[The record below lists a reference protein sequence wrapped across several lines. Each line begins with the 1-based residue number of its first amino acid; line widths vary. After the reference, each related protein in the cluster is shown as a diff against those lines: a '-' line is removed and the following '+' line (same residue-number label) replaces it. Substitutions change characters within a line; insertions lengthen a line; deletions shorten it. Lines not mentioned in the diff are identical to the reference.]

1 MLSTILGILH
11 FHLNRRSYRLGEAQ
25 NPLFF
30 IPVIPDI
37 DRESHR
43 FKSPPPT
50 VSATPPPPL
59 GYRVGGHGG
68 TAESLKLELPA
79 TISTSG
85 INLFSCLLHAPHRED
100 KHRIS
105 SCAY

>member
-37 DRESHR
+37 DRESHL

-50 VSATPPPPL
+50 VSATPPPPPPIYPCE
-59 GYRVGGHGG
+59 GGG

-85 INLFSCLLHAPHRED
+85 INLFSSLLHTPHRED